1 MDWTRVRSRVEAS
14 AEEKET
20 EKEVSWVVH
29 KFGGTSVAGAER
41 YRNVGELMRREP
53 GARKA
58 VVVSAMSGVTDA
70 LLALVDLATR
80 RDPAYE
86 AKLAELLARHVET
99 ARALVPSAEAE
110 RLAGV
115 FASDGRDVADVLRGV
130 WLGKSSSELTRELV
144 AGYGEIWSAQML
156 AAHLGTAW
164 LDARTVLTVA
174 PGELGPVVDF
184 EGSTARMRAWVASH
198 AECNLLIVTGYIAS
212 TPEGVPTTLKRNGS
226 DFSASIFGALLDAST
241 ITIWTDVDGVLSAD
255 PRRVPEAVV
264 VDAMSYDEAI
274 ELAYFGAKV
283 LHPRTMEPAVA
294 RGIPIWIR
302 NTFNASHPGTRID
315 PKGAR
320 SSRSPVKGFSTFDGI
335 ALVNLEGTGMIG
347 VPGVAQRL
355 FGALRDVGVSVVLI
369 SQASSEHSICFAVPE
384 AQAELAKKTTERA
397 FDPEIRAGHVQR
409 VDLLGACSVLAAV
422 GDEMANAPG
431 VAATFFAA
439 LGKAGVN
446 VLAIAQ
452 GSSERNISAVVT
464 RAQSTRALRAVHAGF
479 YLSNRVLSVG
489 VVGPGLVGRALLAQ
503 LAAQAPVLR
512 EESGIDLRVRAIA
525 NRKSMLLSETA
536 IDLKSW
542 SLDGG
547 KRSDLDAFADHVQ
560 AEHLPHAVIVDCSAN
575 DDVAARYETWLRRG
589 IHVVTPNKRAGAG
602 PLARYRAIR
611 ALGRTLSRHFLY
623 EATVGAGL
631 PVITT
636 LRDLIQ
642 TGDRVER
649 IEGVLSGT
657 LSYVFNAFETGRA
670 FSEVVREAKSLG
682 YTEPDPRDD
691 LSGMDVARKLVIL
704 AREMGVEIE
713 LAAVEVEGLVPRES
727 EHAKTPDEFL
737 DELAAADAAM
747 ARRRDEAAARG
758 EVLRYVGV
766 VDSSGKATVSLR
778 GYPRTHAFARITA
791 TDNVIAFTS
800 SRYRAQPLIV
810 QGPGAGPDVT
820 AGGVFADLL
829 RLAAYLGQASLQ

>member
-1 MDWTRVRSRVEAS
+1 M
-14 AEEKET
+14 
-20 EKEVSWVVH
+20 
-29 KFGGTSVAGAER
+29 
-41 YRNVGELMRREP
+41 
-53 GARKA
+53 AR
-58 VVVSAMSGVTDA
+58 
-70 LLALVDLATR
+70 
-80 RDPAYE
+80 
-86 AKLAELLARHVET
+86 
-99 ARALVPSAEAE
+99 
-110 RLAGV
+110 
-115 FASDGRDVADVLRGV
+115 
-130 WLGKSSSELTRELV
+130 KSSSELTRELV

-156 AAHLGTAW
+156 AAHLRASGAAAEW
-164 LDARTVLTVA
+164 LDARTVLTVRPA
-174 PGELGPVVDF
+174 ELGPLVDF
-184 EGSTARMRAWVASH
+184 EISTERVRAWLNEHPAVMT
-198 AECNLLIVTGYIAS
+198 IVITGYVAS

-226 DFSASIFGALLDAST
+226 DFSASIFGALLDASA

-264 VDAMSYDEAI
+264 VDAMSYNEAI

-302 NTFNASHPGTRID
+302 NTFNATHPGSRID
-315 PKGAR
+315 ATGERGR
-320 SSRSPVKGFSTFDGI
+320 SVVKGFSTFDGI

-384 AQAELAKKTTERA
+384 TQGELARATTERA

-409 VDLLGACSVLAAV
+409 VDLLPSCSVLAAV

-431 VAATFFAA
+431 VAATFFGA
-439 LGKAGVN
+439 LGKARVN

-452 GSSERNISAVVT
+452 GSSERNISAVVA
-464 RAQSTRALRAVHAGF
+464 RAHSTRALRAVHAGF
-479 YLSNRVLSVG
+479 YLSNRVLSIG
-489 VVGPGLVGRALLAQ
+489 IVGPGLVGKTLIKQ
-503 LAAQAPVLR
+503 LAAQIPVLR
-512 EESGIDLRVRAIA
+512 DEQRIDLRVRAIA
-525 NRKSMLLSETA
+525 NRSSMVTSETA
-536 IDLKSW
+536 LDLAAV
-542 SLDGG
+542 
-547 KRSDLDAFADHVQ
+547 DLAKGQPVDLAAFADHVQ
-560 AEHLPHAVIVDCSAN
+560 AEHLPHAVIIDCSAS
-575 DDVAARYETWLRRG
+575 DEVAGHYEAWLKRG

-642 TGDRVER
+642 TGDRVEK

-657 LSYVFNAFETGRA
+657 LSYVFNTFEPGQNFADVVQRA
-670 FSEVVREAKSLG
+670 KKLG

-713 LAAVEVEGLVPRES
+713 LGDVAVESLIDQDES
-727 EHAKTPDEFL
+727 I
-737 DELAAADAAM
+737 M
-747 ARRRDEAAARG
+747 RRRDEAQKRD

-766 VDSSGKATVSLR
+766 VDASGKATVSLR
-778 GYPRTHAFARITA
+778 PYPRTHAFARISA
-791 TDNVIAFTS
+791 TDNVIAFTT
-800 SRYRAQPLIV
+800 SRYHAQPLIV

-829 RLAAYLGQASLQ
+829 RLAAYLGQT